1 MRPSNTGL
9 GGMSVNLLKDCL
21 VLDLNDVRYFVQVV
35 DSGGLTAASRSTGI
49 PKSTLSHRL
58 QQLEAGLGVRLVN
71 RTSRAQ
77 TLTEAGSLF
86 YRHALVMLQSAEMA
100 ENSVRQRL
108 DEPTGVVKFTT
119 AIATSMYVLRHI
131 IPQFAIDH
139 PKINLV
145 QHTGDEQT
153 DIIGGAFDLAIRA
166 HEGQMTDSAL
176 VQRTLSPAP
185 WFIFAAPCYLQ
196 HRGEPTTP
204 DDLLEHDLLAMYRP
218 GQATVWK
225 LSHPLMGDRS
235 LAVQPRMAGN
245 DLMMLKQAAADG
257 IGITALPG
265 YICREELLEGKLQ
278 RVMPEWLAG
287 KAVITAVLPF
297 RDYVLPS
304 VRAFLDYL
312 IIELPK
318 VVNPDPGSP

>member
-1 MRPSNTGL
+1 M
-9 GGMSVNLLKDCL
+9 
-21 VLDLNDVRYFVQVV
+21 LDLNDFRTFVQVV
-35 DSGGLTAASRSTGI
+35 DSGGLTAASRSTGVA
-49 PKSTLSHRL
+49 KSTLSHRL
-58 QQLEAGLGVRLVN
+58 QQLEAALGVRLIN
-71 RTSRAQ
+71 RTSRVQ
-77 TLTEAGSLF
+77 TLTEAGTLF
-86 YRHALVMLQSAEMA
+86 YRHALVMLQNADIA
-100 ENSVRQRL
+100 ENAVRQRL
-108 DEPTGVVKFTT
+108 EEPTGVIKFTT
-119 AIATSMYVLRHI
+119 AIATSVYVLRQI

-139 PKINLV
+139 PKIQLV

-185 WFIFAAPCYLQ
+185 WFIFAAPSYIER
-196 HRGEPTTP
+196 RGEPKTR
-204 DDLLEHDLLAMYRP
+204 DELSEHDLLAMHRP

-225 LSHPLMGDRS
+225 LSHPVIGDRVLS
-235 LAVQPRMAGN
+235 VQPRMAGN
-245 DLMMLKQAAADG
+245 DLIMLKQAAADG
-257 IGITALPG
+257 IGIAALPG
-265 YICREELLEGKLQ
+265 YICREDVAEGRLQ

-287 KAVITAVLPF
+287 KAEITAVLPF

-318 VVNPDPGSP
+318 VVNPDSDPV